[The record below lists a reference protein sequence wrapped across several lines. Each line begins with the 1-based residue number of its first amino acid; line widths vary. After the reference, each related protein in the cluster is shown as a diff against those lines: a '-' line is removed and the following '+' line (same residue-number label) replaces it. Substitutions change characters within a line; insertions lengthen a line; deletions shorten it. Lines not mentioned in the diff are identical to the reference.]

1 MKKLFASGILLP
13 VCAVTALTACV
24 RQGDVDALQARVAR
38 QEQQQQQLNMQLSGV
53 QPAQAD
59 TWSQVQSMRQELATM
74 RGQIDDLNNKMDSFG
89 KSGDMATMRDQVAR
103 HDAALRQIGSQ
114 FDIELKLGQPVGEP
128 GASGALAPAGHE
140 PGHEGA
146 SRFVTAPETKVT
158 GPITVPPTQS
168 GTMAIASQQQPQ
180 QVAVQQAAQ
189 QPAADTAAALYD
201 TGINSFNSRNY
212 KEALKSFTDFTDT
225 FPNHKLTS
233 NAWFWQGETNF
244 QMGNYPAAAL
254 AYEQVISKF
263 PKSVKAPSA
272 MLKQGLCFYKT
283 GKKDAGKI
291 RLEEVVK
298 KYPDSPEAKRAQQY
312 IKDNK

>member
-1 MKKLFASGILLP
+1 MKKHLATGIILP

-24 RQGDVDALQARVAR
+24 RQGDFDALQSRVLR

-74 RGQIDDLNNKMDSFG
+74 RGQIDDMRYKLDSFG
-89 KSGDMATMRDQVAR
+89 KSGDVAAMRDQLSK
-103 HDAALRQIGSQ
+103 HDAALRQIASQ
-114 FDIELKLGQPVGEP
+114 FDVELKLDQPQ
-128 GASGALAPAGHE
+128 ADAAGALAPSTE
-140 PGHEGA
+140 PGHDGA
-146 SRFVTAPETKVT
+146 SRFVVAAETKT
-158 GPITVPPTQS
+158 SGPVTVPPTQS
-168 GTMAIASQQQPQ
+168 GTL
-180 QVAVQQAAQ
+180 AVSNGTPAQ
-189 QPAADTAAALYD
+189 QPAAAKPAAPAADTATALYD
-201 TGINSFNSRNY
+201 TGISSFNSRNY
-212 KEALKSFTDFTDT
+212 KDALKSFKDFTDT

-244 QMGNYPAAAL
+244 QMNNFPAAAL

-263 PKSVKAPSA
+263 PKSSKLPSA
-272 MLKQGLCFYKT
+272 LLKQGICFYKT

-291 RLEEVVK
+291 RLEELIK
-298 KYPDSPEAKRAQQY
+298 KHPDSPEAKRAQQY